1 MRRPPFRTAAF
12 MRHSP
17 RRHRSHRAPPAACP
31 RRYKRF
37 RHDPK
42 AVDELVASFFTQADT
57 SADGV
62 VTFSEYHAWALS
74 QPSVFLF
81 FHKLSGLVQGLVDE
95 HKKATSFKNK
105 DSPSPRMGTLAEDE
119 A

>member
-1 MRRPPFRTAAF
+1 ML
-12 MRHSP
+12 
-17 RRHRSHRAPPAACP
+17 
-31 RRYKRF
+31 
-37 RHDPK
+37 
-42 AVDELVASFFTQADT
+42 VDELVASFFTQADT

>member
-1 MRRPPFRTAAF
+1 MVPKPPAEAAPAKAALSIVGAITAALF
-12 MRHSP
+12 AVAYAVSQQ
-17 RRHRSHRAPPAACP
+17 
-31 RRYKRF
+31 
-37 RHDPK
+37 RHDNAPRF
-42 AVDELVASFFTQADT
+42 DPRYCEGGLRPRP
-57 SADGV
+57 
-62 VTFSEYHAWALS
+62 AWALS

>member
-1 MRRPPFRTAAF
+1 MRPPALEPATR
-12 MRHSP
+12 RVPHPP

-31 RRYKRF
+31 HRYKRF

-105 DSPSPRMGTLAEDE
+105 DSPSRMGTLAEDE

>member
-1 MRRPPFRTAAF
+1 MRKVAVLGSGLVVAGTAAL
-12 MRHSP
+12 MG
-17 RRHRSHRAPPAACP
+17 A
-31 RRYKRF
+31 
-37 RHDPK
+37 
-42 AVDELVASFFTQADT
+42 
-57 SADGV
+57 GV
-62 VTFSEYHAWALS
+62 ALS

>member
-1 MRRPPFRTAAF
+1 MRRPPLEPATR
-12 MRHSP
+12 RVPHPP
-17 RRHRSHRAPPAACP
+17 RRRRSHRSHCP

-57 SADGV
+57 SHDGV

>member
-1 MRRPPFRTAAF
+1 M
-12 MRHSP
+12 
-17 RRHRSHRAPPAACP
+17 
-31 RRYKRF
+31 
-37 RHDPK
+37 
-42 AVDELVASFFTQADT
+42 
-57 SADGV
+57 
-62 VTFSEYHAWALS
+62 
-74 QPSVFLF
+74 FLF

>member
-1 MRRPPFRTAAF
+1 MAAPRPPRPLSLF
-12 MRHSP
+12 
-17 RRHRSHRAPPAACP
+17 
-31 RRYKRF
+31 
-37 RHDPK
+37 
-42 AVDELVASFFTQADT
+42 VASFFPQADPA
-57 SADGV
+57 ADGG

-105 DSPSPRMGTLAEDE
+105 DSPMGTLAEDE